1 VTTSK
6 TKIKMENTKLDKEE
20 QEDTK
25 VNTKIINLDDT
36 VKKLEVETE
45 KIE

>member
-1 VTTSK
+1 
-6 TKIKMENTKLDKEE
+6 MENTKLDKEE